1 MQSIKATPRYALDEI
16 ERRWLV
22 NATAVGDLANHP
34 FRLYEDLYIS
44 DSRLRLRRITEPDGN
59 VIYKLGKKY
68 GKRTRLSEPI
78 TTLYLDKREYDRL
91 RSLEGSISVKRRY
104 ALSGGSLDIYQLPN
118 PGLMIFELE
127 FASEAAAAAYQ
138 PPAFVG
144 REVTDQLEYTGYRLS
159 MHPEEA

>member
-1 MQSIKATPRYALDEI
+1 MQGIKASPRYALDEI

-22 NATAVGDLANHP
+22 NSAAVGDMTNHT
-34 FRLYEDLYIS
+34 FRLYE
-44 DSRLRLRRITEPDGN
+44 DSRLRLRRITEPDGT

-78 TTLYLDKREYDRL
+78 TTLYLDKGEYDRL
-91 RSLEGSISVKRRY
+91 RCLEGSISVKRRY
-104 ALSGGSLDIYQLPN
+104 ALAGGSLDIYQLPN

-138 PPAFVG
+138 PPAFVT
-144 REVTDQLEYTGYRLS
+144 REVTDQPEHSGYRLS
-159 MHPEEA
+159 MHREEA